1 MDQDVI
7 ERLELKIAFLEKA
20 NTELSDVVYRQQRE
34 IDDLQGRFTMLKD
47 RFETFAAQPAEYSA
61 EDEKPPHY

>member
-1 MDQDVI
+1 MHQDVI
-7 ERLELKIAFLEKA
+7 ERLELKIAFLEKP

-47 RFETFAAQPAEYSA
+47 RFETLAVQPAEYSSD
-61 EDEKPPHY
+61 DEKPPHY

>member
-7 ERLELKIAFLEKA
+7 ERLELKVAFLEKA

-34 IDDLQGRFTMLKD
+34 IDELRDRLTMLKD